1 MRRRGVLSRADSSS
15 PLCGESDR
23 RKELG
28 DSARAERTRR
38 AAIRATSRA
47 ADAPAMEAKLRAP
60 RPRGDSPVGGG
71 FRRGLAVV
79 KATMK
84 RTVMATSTATRV
96 ASGASLVACS
106 RLQRDTCACAIPARR
121 ANSLWLRPL
130 HRQVSTNRLRSV
142 PLNRGHRIAELDTAA
157 PPGGADRRS
166 AVGSAGG
173 WGGPDGPLQFR
184 LRVAGSLLGRYVS
197 PRMRQP
203 SLNADE
209 QSVYFASFAVHGP
222 RKLLQNRLP
231 T

>member
-1 MRRRGVLSRADSSS
+1 MWRRGVHSRADSSS

-71 FRRGLAVV
+71 IRRGLAVV
-79 KATMK
+79 MATMK
-84 RTVMATSTATRV
+84 RTVTVTSTATRV

-106 RLQRDTCACAIPARR
+106 RLQRGTCACAIPARR

-142 PLNRGHRIAELDTAA
+142 PLNRGRRIAELDTVSH
-157 PPGGADRRS
+157 PGGHESSLADWGRGKVGRS
-166 AVGSAGG
+166 
-173 WGGPDGPLQFR
+173 
-184 LRVAGSLLGRYVS
+184 GRFL
-197 PRMRQP
+197 P
-203 SLNADE
+203 S
-209 QSVYFASFAVHGP
+209 
-222 RKLLQNRLP
+222 R
-231 T
+231 